1 MRPEPTN
8 MEIQLRLIAAAKAN
22 IARLTAQIDEL
33 HSLREKERSALAEL
47 RLTVVPVGQLPP
59 ELLAEIF
66 KLAVETPIFA
76 SERSERWTYVLRLS
90 QVCGHWRQL
99 VVNTPQL
106 WAEGV
111 VDVNFSRT
119 LTDKYLDGLKS
130 QLARST
136 PYPISVSFTGTAVPE
151 RMMDTVVLNAPRW
164 KNLQINMESFPFP
177 DITRG
182 TFQSLERLYIRD
194 CREQMNTVTAFQ
206 SCPRLRD
213 VTLRLAWSKIR
224 LIQVP
229 WWQLTHLNIVDDS
242 LGGCRAAL
250 LQCSNL
256 IRAAIMTSDEWD
268 FAPGAVD
275 SPVVVLPL
283 LETLIMNFD
292 GDGDGD
298 PDIDGIAAFFRPLSL
313 PSLKEI
319 DLTFHPEVEE
329 IWPTTVF
336 S

>member
-1 MRPEPTN
+1 
-8 MEIQLRLIAAAKAN
+8 MESQLRLIAATKAN

-76 SERSERWTYVLRLS
+76 LERGGYLDMYSGDARVALRKILRLS

-99 VVNTPQL
+99 VLNSPQL
-106 WAEGV
+106 WAAGV

-130 QLARST
+130 RLARST
-136 PYPISVSFTGTAVPE
+136 PHPISVSFTGTALLSQPG
-151 RMMDTVVLNAPRW
+151 RMMDTIVLTAAPRW
-164 KNLQINMESFPFP
+164 KNLQIDMEAFPFR

-182 TFQSLERLYIRD
+182 TFQALERLHIHD
-194 CREQMNTVTAFQ
+194 CRAQMNTVTAFQ

-213 VTLRLAWSKIR
+213 VTLRLVDSKIH

-229 WWQLTHLNIVDDS
+229 WWQLTHLDIVDDS

-256 IRAAIMTSDEWD
+256 IRAAIMTSSEVGFCTRSRGLSRRCPSSSRDSYYEFRWGRGWG
-268 FAPGAVD
+268 PGC
-275 SPVVVLPL
+275 
-283 LETLIMNFD
+283 
-292 GDGDGD
+292 
-298 PDIDGIAAFFRPLSL
+298 
-313 PSLKEI
+313 
-319 DLTFHPEVEE
+319 
-329 IWPTTVF
+329 
-336 S
+336 